1 MRIALD
7 AMGGDRA
14 PSASVRG
21 AVDAVRDLR
30 DVQVV
35 LVGRREAIEAELAA
49 CNAPAGRIEVVHAEQ
64 VVDMH
69 ESPVAALRA
78 KPNSSILTT
87 ARLAAEERVDAAV
100 SAGNTGAS
108 VAAVHKM
115 MRRLD
120 GVIRSGIAVSLPTLR
135 GHSILCDAGASVAA
149 RPEHLYQYAVMASLY
164 AEFVAGLPNPKVA
177 LISVGHEEA
186 KGNDLVKETYPLLKA
201 DSQLNF
207 VGNLEGHDVY
217 LGTADVFICD
227 GFVGNVM
234 LKLIE
239 ALGMG
244 ILGRMQKHLMSTVP
258 DLFSRIKPHWQTVA
272 DMQDYANHGGA
283 PLLGINGIW
292 IKCHGASG
300 PLAIANGI
308 KLAARFVENHVNDRI
323 VERLGGARASAT
335 GEVAEQQNG

>member
-14 PSASVRG
+14 PSATVRG
-21 AVDAVRDLR
+21 AVEAVRDLPE
-30 DVQVV
+30 VQAV
-35 LVGRREAIEAELAA
+35 LVGRREAIEAELAS
-49 CNAPAGRIEVVHAEQ
+49 CNAPEGRFEIVHAEQ
-64 VVDMH
+64 VIAMD

-78 KPNSSILTT
+78 KPNSSIVTT
-87 ARLAAEERVDAAV
+87 AGLAAAGRVDAAV

-115 MRRLD
+115 MRRLE

-135 GHSILCDAGASVAA
+135 GQSILCDAGASVAA

-164 AEFVAGLPNPKVA
+164 AEYVVGLPEPKVA

-186 KGNDLVKETYPLLKA
+186 KGNDLVKEAYPLLKA
-201 DSQLNF
+201 DRELNF

-227 GFVGNVM
+227 GFVGNVL

-244 ILGRMQKHLMSTVP
+244 ILGRMQQHLVSAAP
-258 DLFSRIKPHWQTVA
+258 ELFKRIEPHWQAVA

-323 VERLGGARASAT
+323 VARLGGAGSSSA
-335 GEVAEQQNG
+335 GEVSET